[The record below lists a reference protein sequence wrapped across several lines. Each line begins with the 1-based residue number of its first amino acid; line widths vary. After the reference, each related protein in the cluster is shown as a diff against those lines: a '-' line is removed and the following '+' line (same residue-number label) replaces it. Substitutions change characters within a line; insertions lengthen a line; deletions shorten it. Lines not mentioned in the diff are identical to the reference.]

1 MCTLS
6 FIPTA
11 DGYLAGMNR
20 DERLTRPA
28 ARPPEMF
35 ERAEMSV
42 IRPSEPA
49 GGTWIAF
56 NNRGT
61 LLAVLNWNHLH
72 LHGRRMPEKAQTR
85 GVVIPQLIWQPDSSA
100 VHSCFSQ
107 MPLTGMLPFR
117 LVGIFRD
124 EAALIAWHWDGIRT
138 ARTDLPW
145 MRQHWFSSSLS
156 DALAAKQRGAACE
169 KATHFPGV
177 GTRDWLR
184 SLHATHVPSPGAFSI
199 CVHRHD
205 AATVSYTE
213 VCCRRDRVV
222 MDYFPGHPC
231 GQPALA
237 KTIEWLSA
245 PPAQRKIET
254 FSCDGTLTSRV

>member
-6 FIPTA
+6 FVPTA

-20 DERLTRPA
+20 DELLTRPA

-49 GGTWIAF
+49 GGTWIAC
-56 NNRGT
+56 NNRRT
-61 LLAVLNWNHLH
+61 LLALLNWND

-85 GVVIPQLIWQPDSSA
+85 GVVIPQLIWQPDSTA

-107 MPLTGMLPFR
+107 MPLKGMLPFR
-117 LVGIFRD
+117 LVGIFGD
-124 EAALIAWHWDGIRT
+124 EAAVVAWHWDGVRT
-138 ARTDLPW
+138 ARIDLPW

-169 KATHFPGV
+169 RATQFSGV

-184 SLHATHVPSPGAFSI
+184 SLHASHVPSPDAFSI
-199 CVHRHD
+199 CVHRRD

-213 VCCRRDRVV
+213 VCCRGDRIA
-222 MDYFPGHPC
+222 MNYFPGHPC
-231 GQPALA
+231 RQPLF
-237 KTIEWLSA
+237 
-245 PPAQRKIET
+245 AQTNAMPWRAAVRPEVET
-254 FSCDGTLTSRV
+254 FSSDRTLTSRV